1 MKARDEKGRFKKEN
15 DDTEF
20 IIRIPSLKNMIFYF
34 SLIVIFLP
42 WLIIASKLNP
52 IEKIVSAFDLMLNGF
67 NGKNEEFQESGKKN
81 GLFY

>member
-20 IIRIPSLKNMIFYF
+20 IIRLPSLKNMIFYF

-67 NGKNEEFQESGKKN
+67 NGKNEEFQES
-81 GLFY
+81 